1 MNFTLILS
9 FNLLTNFNIN
19 LYKVSDY
26 DGPTVNEIDL
36 LNNVNELNSKT
47 LAIDLALALSNFD
60 GVSKIDILNKNNETL
75 LVVGPTA

>member
-75 LVVGPTA
+75 LVVGPTS